1 MWGGSQGRVSCGV
14 MEKLGKLGV
23 VSFKL
28 PGFRG
33 HLHWGLPQL
42 YLPGLLT
49 SLSLHPPLPLAS
61 KETTPPPPPPTGGGG
76 NVAGCCLR
84 PCCLA
89 WSFGMHV
96 RCTGFRSPW
105 GPCAGAM
112 SPHSL
117 CPQPLWPCL
126 VPRTSHSR
134 FVSMASCP
142 RDACA
147 PLPFW
152 TVYIVLYSELRGW
165 AVMSRGG

>member
-61 KETTPPPPPPTGGGG
+61 KETTPPPHHHPQEEEEM
-76 NVAGCCLR
+76 L
-84 PCCLA
+84 LA
-89 WSFGMHV
+89 AASGHV
-96 RCTGFRSPW
+96 VLLGHLVC
-105 GPCAGAM
+105 M
-112 SPHSL
+112 SDAQGL
-117 CPQPLWPCL
+117 EVLG
-126 VPRTSHSR
+126 VP
-134 FVSMASCP
+134 
-142 RDACA
+142 
-147 PLPFW
+147 
-152 TVYIVLYSELRGW
+152 VLGQ
-165 AVMSRGG
+165 